1 MKALPR
7 KQLQALE
14 RAHAREPRV
23 HFLWV
28 EAGDTDADIAQQ
40 RDRLIADGTASPG
53 DRFIPVGGK
62 DA

>member
-7 KQLQALE
+7 KRLQALE
-14 RAHAREPRV
+14 QAREPRG

-40 RDRLIADGTASPG
+40 RDRLIADGTASPA
-53 DRFIPVGGK
+53 DRFIPVGWK